1 MTLDHR
7 QPPGYQWKAPDSAR
21 FLLVPAPGGLT
32 MTQGESTGR
41 EGQSYHQPVL
51 ASEVVEV
58 FKPLT
63 SGVVVDAT
71 FGGGGHTRRLLEEMA
86 DGIRIVGID
95 RDPDAVANAAALR
108 EETGSDVTVL
118 TGNFGETRRLL
129 EQAGVAAPV
138 GFLFDLGVSS
148 HQLDEARRGFSY
160 RHDGPLDM
168 RMGPDASLDAD
179 SVVNRWSRDEL
190 ARVIR
195 RYGED
200 PVAGRIA
207 DAIVAARPITSTG
220 HLAGVVAEATPA
232 ALRRRGHP
240 ARRTFQAIR
249 IAVNDELTALGQGLD
264 EALDLLAPTGR
275 CAVISYHS
283 LEDRIVKRR
292 FAAGA
297 QGCTCPPDLPVCACG
312 GGQELRLLN
321 RRPIEASPEEVAA
334 NPRAR
339 SARLRAAEKSPSS
352 DLPSPTRSPL

>member
-32 MTQGESTGR
+32 MTQGTSTGR
-41 EGQSYHQPVL
+41 DEPSFHEPVL
-51 ASEVVEV
+51 VSEVAEV

-86 DGIRIVGID
+86 ERIRIVGID
-95 RDPDAVANAAALR
+95 RDPDAIANAAGLER
-108 EETGSDVTVL
+108 ETDRVTVL
-118 TGNFGETRRLL
+118 TGNFGEMRHLL
-129 EQAGVAAPV
+129 DRAGVTAPV

-148 HQLDEARRGFSY
+148 HQFDQAERGFSY

-168 RMGPDASLDAD
+168 RMGPDATLTADEIVNQWTRSELTSL
-179 SVVNRWSRDEL
+179 
-190 ARVIR
+190 IR
-195 RYGED
+195 RFGED
-200 PVAGRIA
+200 KVAGRIA
-207 DAIVAARPITSTG
+207 DAIVANRPITSTG
-220 HLAGVVAEATPA
+220 HLAQVVADATPA

-249 IAVNDELTALGQGLD
+249 IAVNEELSALTRGLED
-264 EALDLLAPTGR
+264 ALDLLAPQGR

-292 FAAGA
+292 FAEGA
-297 QGCTCPPDLPVCACG
+297 RGCTCPPDLPVCACG
-312 GGQELRLLN
+312 GGQELRLLT
-321 RRPIEASPEEVAA
+321 RRPIEPTAEEVAA

-339 SARLRAAEKSPSS
+339 SARLRAAEKTAATTTDGSRP
-352 DLPSPTRSPL
+352 